1 MKRSLAL
8 AACFVVGCG
17 AKVPQ
22 FSQQGQALVKKFE
35 QQVPQHQT
43 AAFEQLC
50 KEVDKMHDQKKL
62 SDEEYQALHK
72 VCGQAKEGQWDRAA
86 ANLKPLTES
95 LAAKKK

>member
-1 MKRSLAL
+1 MKRLL
-8 AACFVVGCG
+8 VLVACFAVGCG
-17 AKVPQ
+17 GKAPQ
-22 FSQQGQALVKKFE
+22 LSQQGETLVKKFE
-35 QQVPQHQT
+35 QQLPQHQT

-72 VCGQAKEGQWDRAA
+72 VCGQAKDGQWDRATE
-86 ANLKPLTES
+86 NLKPLTES